1 MKVYRGMRSE
11 YQDDFSRDYSKSS
24 YLNCFSFWAP
34 SREYAE
40 GFGSNII
47 ERTVNPAKFFDL
59 DDEDD
64 VIKYENYFND
74 DIAPAEQNL
83 NFALFLALNDYDGYT
98 RIDSDD
104 GTITDESDREY
115 VILNKKDKELLKNQH
130 RLVDDSFSTEEASKD
145 YIFKLMKIAALHYRD
160 NVDTYFVPEVIV
172 DHWGELDIDGLLEID
187 INYAGKRAIRLINKD
202 SILEL
207 AEKLRRVSDM
217 ENKLIKEFFK
227 SCHRQHSFLFKQLD
241 ILEE

>member
-1 MKVYRGMRSE
+1 MKVYRGIRSE
-11 YQDDFSRDYSKSS
+11 YRDDFSRDNSKSP

-34 SREYAE
+34 SKEYAE
-40 GFGSNII
+40 MFGSNIL
-47 ERTVNPAKFFDL
+47 ERDINPAKFFDL
-59 DDEDD
+59 DDEDE

-83 NFALFLALNDYDGYT
+83 NFALFLALNGYDGYT

-115 VILNKKDKELLKNQH
+115 VILNKKDKELLNNQH

-145 YIFKLMKIAALHYRD
+145 YIFKLMKIAASHYKD
-160 NVDTYFVPEVIV
+160 NIDPYFVPEIIKENWE
-172 DHWGELDIDGLLEID
+172 DFDIDGLIEID
-187 INYAGKRAIRLINKD
+187 INYAGKRAIRFIDKD

-207 AEKLRRVSDM
+207 ASKLRKDSNKILK
-217 ENKLIKEFFK
+217 ENKLIEK
-227 SCHRQHSFLFKQLD
+227 FLCKYYK
-241 ILEE
+241 

>member
-1 MKVYRGMRSE
+1 MKVYRGIRSE
-11 YQDDFSRDYSKSS
+11 YQDNFSRDYSKSS

-34 SREYAE
+34 SKEYAE
-40 GFGSNII
+40 GFGSNIL
-47 ERTVNPAKFFDL
+47 ERDINPAKFFDL
-59 DDEDD
+59 DDEDS

-83 NFALFLALNDYDGYT
+83 NFALFLALNGYDGYT

-115 VILNKKDKELLKNQH
+115 VILNKKDKELLNNQH

-145 YIFKLMKIAALHYRD
+145 YIFKLMKIAASHYRD
-160 NVDTYFVPEVIV
+160 NIDPYYVPEIIV
-172 DHWGELDIDGLLEID
+172 DHWEDFDIDGLLEID
-187 INYAGKRAIRLINKD
+187 TNYAGRRAIRFIDKD

-207 AEKLRRVSDM
+207 ATKLRKDSNKTLK
-217 ENKLIKEFFK
+217 ENKLIKEFL
-227 SCHRQHSFLFKQLD
+227 RRYL
-241 ILEE
+241 

>member
-11 YQDDFSRDYSKSS
+11 YRDDFSRDNSKSP

-34 SREYAE
+34 YKEYAE
-40 GFGSNII
+40 MFGSNIL
-47 ERTVNPAKFFDL
+47 ERDINPAKFFDL
-59 DDEDD
+59 DDEDE

-115 VILNKKDKELLKNQH
+115 VILNKKDKELLNNQH

-145 YIFKLMKIAALHYRD
+145 YIFKLMKIAASSYKD
-160 NVDTYFVPEVIV
+160 NIDPYFVPEIIKENWE
-172 DHWGELDIDGLLEID
+172 DFDIDGLIEID
-187 INYAGKRAIRLINKD
+187 INYAGKRAIRFIDKD

-207 AEKLRRVSDM
+207 ASKLRKDSNKILK
-217 ENKLIKEFFK
+217 ENKLIEK
-227 SCHRQHSFLFKQLD
+227 FLCRYYHLR
-241 ILEE
+241 L